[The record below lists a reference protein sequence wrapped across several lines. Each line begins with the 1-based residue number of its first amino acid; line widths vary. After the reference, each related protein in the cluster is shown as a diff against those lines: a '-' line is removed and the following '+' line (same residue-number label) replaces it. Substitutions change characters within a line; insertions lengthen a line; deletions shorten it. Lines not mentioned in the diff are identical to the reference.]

1 MFLRPL
7 QTSFTALKSRQQF
20 LLGIFILFYAACGG
34 GSLIWTG
41 GPTPA
46 RLSVAWYKANFPNC
60 IDFCDD
66 PRGDSLWIAIR
77 HRPDFVN
84 LLIDVIEDPGTNDFT
99 RANAVLKLGS
109 TNQDSAYS
117 YLIRRLA
124 EIAPSETASEWVLSL
139 GSGYRQAPSFVYDA
153 LITQLEFP
161 ERVHPA
167 THILSHGLGTLRA
180 KQILE
185 RALLTVPANRRGLV
199 ETALREWKHRP
210 ERE

>member
-1 MFLRPL
+1 M
-7 QTSFTALKSRQQF
+7 
-20 LLGIFILFYAACGG
+20 FILLYAGCGG
-34 GSLIWTG
+34 RSLIWSG
-41 GPTPA
+41 GPTPS

-60 IDFCDD
+60 IDFCYD

-77 HRPDFVN
+77 DRPDVVN
-84 LLIDVIEDPGTNDFT
+84 LLIDVIEDPGTDDFT
-99 RANAVLKLGS
+99 RSNTVLKLGS
-109 TNQDSAYS
+109 TNQDSAYL

-124 EIAPSETASEWVLSL
+124 EIPSSETASEWVLAL
-139 GSGYRQAPSFVYDA
+139 GSGYRRVPPFVYDA

-167 THILSHGLGTLRA
+167 SQTLSHGVGTLRA
-180 KQILE
+180 KQILQK
-185 RALLTVPANRRGLV
+185 ALLTVPPDRRSLV